1 MRRLAVVKSVS
12 SKLCYLIE
20 LPQFASLD
28 LSPLPRP
35 LHKIVIAKFKLAA
48 TKKVCEFSSHCL
60 FLTKQVRH
68 TPAMNWRCQTRQ
80 QSSTREMA
88 ILDGHQGGHER
99 ESSIAGGHG
108 PSPAVGGRAR
118 SSSVK
123 TNSPFSEEKPIASG
137 NGVYLYI
144 SLAEPAL
151 YLQGFDHGDSSNRTT
166 AMLRGTFRLKVA
178 KSAKIKSITLN
189 FRGRAETE
197 WPEGK

>member
-1 MRRLAVVKSVS
+1 
-12 SKLCYLIE
+12 
-20 LPQFASLD
+20 
-28 LSPLPRP
+28 
-35 LHKIVIAKFKLAA
+35 
-48 TKKVCEFSSHCL
+48 
-60 FLTKQVRH
+60 
-68 TPAMNWRCQTRQ
+68 
-80 QSSTREMA
+80 MA

-108 PSPAVGGRAR
+108 PSPAVGERAR

-123 TNSPFSEEKPIASG
+123 SEEKPIASG

-166 AMLRGTFRLKVA
+166 AMLRGTFRLKVT
-178 KSAKIKSITLN
+178 KSAKIKSVTLS